1 MYWKKLSQ
9 RTINERLFGALANN
23 LNYKSHNILGVPG
36 TYLDAEEFYDDAP
49 FLKDAPFLS
58 TLIANPNHI
67 GCHTMGGESESIFG
81 GTQAIERKLIALIGE
96 EMFRADKDS
105 IDGYVA
111 PGGTEANI
119 QAMWIY
125 RNFYRKEFN
134 ATKDEILMVYSEDS
148 HYSMPKGAN
157 LLDLHQTIVPVDHKT
172 RAWNLE
178 VLDQRLEEAK
188 AAGKKYFIL
197 ICNCATTMYGSVDDI
212 DGITAVFE
220 AKNLMYKLHVDGAF
234 GGYIY
239 PFTNKDSKYQFQN
252 EKVSSITI
260 DGHKMLQSPYGTGIF
275 LIRKGMMHYAKTEEA
290 NYVQGKDFT
299 ICGSR
304 SGANAIS
311 VWMIMMIHGSEGWHY
326 KMNSLIH
333 LTDDI
338 CEKLDSMNIP
348 HFRNP
353 HINIV
358 TIDANYISA
367 ELAAK
372 HMLVADKYEGERSWY
387 KIVVMPHVKRGLI
400 DRFFQDLELEL
411 EQSGHK
417 Y

>member
-1 MYWKKLSQ
+1 MYWKKLSPGK
-9 RTINERLFGALANN
+9 INEKLFGALANN
-23 LNYKSHNILGVPG
+23 INYRSNNILGVPG

-81 GTQAIERKLIALIGE
+81 GTQAIERELIALIGE
-96 EMFRADKDS
+96 QMFRADENS

-134 ATKDEILMVYSEDS
+134 AKRDEILMIYSEDS

-157 LLDLHQTIVPVDHKT
+157 ILDLEQAIIPVDKKDRT
-172 RAWNLE
+172 WDLE
-178 VLDQRLEEAK
+178 TLDNILEEAK
-188 AAGKKYFIL
+188 ATGKKYFII

-212 DGITAVFE
+212 DAITSILD
-220 AKNLMYKLHVDGAF
+220 KKQLNYKLHVDGAF

-239 PFTNKDSKYQFQN
+239 PFTDSESRYQFQN
-252 EKVSSITI
+252 DKVTSITI

-275 LIRKGMMHYAKTEEA
+275 LIRKGLMQYAKTEEA
-290 NYVQGKDFT
+290 NYVQGKDYT

-311 VWMIMMIHGSEGWHY
+311 VWMIMMIHGSEGWTY
-326 KMNSLIH
+326 KMNTLIH
-333 LTDDI
+333 RTDDI
-338 CEKLDSMNIP
+338 CERLDALNIP
-348 HFRNP
+348 YFRNP

-372 HMLVADKYEGERSWY
+372 HMLVADTYEGVRSWY

-400 DRFFQDLELEL
+400 DRFFVDLEAEINY
-411 EQSGHK
+411 K
-417 Y
+417 NK